1 MSSGHRRTSAADS
14 FARITARLHGWLPR
28 WLRWMPVTGIGF
40 CILGLT
46 TFAFDLVL
54 LSIFK
59 AWLHLSYPLS
69 VTLGYLGASALNFV
83 LNKWLNFRSHGH
95 VAAQSGKQL
104 VVVISNYVIWIL
116 GFSTLLDHLGV
127 QYQVARVVAAC
138 VEGVY
143 IYLLMN
149 LWVFPESAS
158 EQFKAVWARLRGGSR
173 TPPSHAGT
181 ASTGEPRSGS
191 EAV

>member
-1 MSSGHRRTSAADS
+1 MSPGPRRTTAANT
-14 FARITARLHGWLPR
+14 FARLTARMHRSLPR
-28 WLRWMPVTGIGF
+28 GLRWIPATGLGF

-59 AWLHLSYPLS
+59 SWLHMSYPLA
-69 VTLGYLGASALNFV
+69 VTLGYLGASILNFI

-95 VAAQSGKQL
+95 VASQSSKQL
-104 VVVISNYVIWIL
+104 VVVVSNYVIWIL

-138 VEGVY
+138 IEGVY

-149 LWVFPESAS
+149 LWVFPEHAS
-158 EQFKAVWARLRGGSR
+158 ERFRNAWSSLRGR
-173 TPPSHAGT
+173 RRRQ
-181 ASTGEPRSGS
+181 STRV
-191 EAV
+191 A

>member
-1 MSSGHRRTSAADS
+1 MMAGMSLGTTRRNTAAAM
-14 FARITARLHGWLPR
+14 FARLTSWLHGLLPR
-28 WLRWMPVTGIGF
+28 WLRWVPATGLGF

-59 AWLHLSYPLS
+59 SWLHMSYPLA
-69 VTLGYLGASALNFV
+69 VTLGYLGASILNFI

-95 VAAQSGKQL
+95 VASQSSKQL
-104 VVVISNYVIWIL
+104 VVIVSNYVIWIL

-138 VEGVY
+138 IEGVY

-149 LWVFPESAS
+149 LWVFPEHASAR
-158 EQFKAVWARLRGGSR
+158 FKQAWGRLRGQR
-173 TPPSHAGT
+173 RRPTRVA
-181 ASTGEPRSGS
+181 
-191 EAV
+191 